1 MNFRT
6 PLAAYYVALLFCSV
20 TSLALIAGW
29 VMNVVSLFRMDWN
42 GEVTFSMVARIVGVA
57 VPVIGGVLGW
67 V

>member
-6 PLAAYYVALLFCSV
+6 PLAVYYIAATFFSV
-20 TSLALIAGW
+20 VSLALIAGW

-42 GEVTFSMVARIVGVA
+42 GEVTFLMVARIVGVA
-57 VPVIGGVLGW
+57 VPFIGGILGW